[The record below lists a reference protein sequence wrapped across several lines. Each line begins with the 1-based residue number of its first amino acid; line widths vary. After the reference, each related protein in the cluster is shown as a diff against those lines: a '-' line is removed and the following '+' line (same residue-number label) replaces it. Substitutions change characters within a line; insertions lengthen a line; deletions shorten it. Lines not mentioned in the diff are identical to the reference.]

1 MHAICIDVLIIQL
14 LFSTAASTVCVGGI
28 IFTYLLCGKSS
39 LRQIPVL
46 WLVLSRSWFCSTDCF
61 HGNGAIRVFF
71 GLFPWKRCNPCI
83 FVLERSQQI
92 QNLQPKQRKKLW
104 ILSFFALKLPEE
116 AEKIEIFPKF
126 QRWMKKTNIF
136 KYKPPAVHFTIRNRV
151 PYNKLLTN
159 LAFSSR
165 TGEYWLTVVCARSC
179 HDLGPIFPWTT
190 LALG

>member
-14 LFSTAASTVCVGGI
+14 LFSTAVSTVCVGGI
-28 IFTYLLCGKSS
+28 IFTYLLYGKPS

-61 HGNGAIRVFF
+61 HGNGAIRVF
-71 GLFPWKRCNPCI
+71 LFWSEASK
-83 FVLERSQQI
+83 FK
-92 QNLQPKQRKKLW
+92 NLQPKQRKKLW
-104 ILSFFALKLPEE
+104 ILSFFAFKLPEE

-159 LAFSSR
+159 LAFTSR
-165 TGEYWLTVVCARSC
+165 TGEYWLTVVCARS
-179 HDLGPIFPWTT
+179 
-190 LALG
+190 ALSRPRANIPLNDPRARLVIGYYWHEYK